1 MKLFDASPDLIK
13 AVKEVMEGKKMSK
26 DDIAALAG
34 DKKKFEADDLAAL
47 RAGKH
52 KHKKNHHVKEEEI
65 FEGFEIG
72 QVYHIGKDENRAYF
86 IPKEVQKN
94 GKHKG
99 MQFDSGAAGRS
110 SKKPTTFSYDY
121 SSSWKKTPAEEIP
134 AHIKAHLKEDVE
146 IINEIGD
153 TPAGLARLKG
163 YVDVQSAKQGP
174 SMWIGKKAN
183 MVYKAKDKIENN
195 TPLEHEPKVHDF
207 RHMDDGS
214 IYNRSQTDDKIK
226 DGDVFHMSGN
236 RVGFMYKAWPT
247 MLHGDS
253 EALHSFNPGKSA
265 PPRYKAS
272 VAKANELKNM
282 KEEAEI
288 DEANMLHIK
297 VGEKVRLTNPKA
309 TAKHTVDKIDGQ
321 KVHITKNDGSK
332 VVMPLNRIKGV
343 KYKASQITKEEA
355 EVTEGST
362 YGVSTP
368 LKTKGTYTSENG
380 RHVAKVRRD
389 RDWNEWRV
397 ELHTDGKH
405 QKKADYHTDDK
416 EEAHANAKAMVA
428 HAQKHEK
435 PLKEAVHSDAPSPKP
450 TSYDDG
456 KSGFTPKGDKK
467 GIVKKI
473 INKYTK

>member
-52 KHKKNHHVKEEEI
+52 KHKKKHHVKEDAEI
-65 FEGFEIG
+65 VEADEVPMAARTLYAQTYIKNYNSAIKKNPHR
-72 QVYHIGKDENRAYF
+72 QASAKAEHAAYVAVENKHGKDCCNKLKSYH
-86 IPKEVQKN
+86 QKN
-94 GKHKG
+94 
-99 MQFDSGAAGRS
+99 M
-110 SKKPTTFSYDY
+110 
-121 SSSWKKTPAEEIP
+121 
-134 AHIKAHLKEDVE
+134 KEDVE

-183 MVYKAKDKIENN
+183 MVYKAKEKIENN

-282 KEEAEI
+282 KEE
-288 DEANMLHIK
+288 
-297 VGEKVRLTNPKA
+297 T
-309 TAKHTVDKIDGQ
+309 
-321 KVHITKNDGSK
+321 
-332 VVMPLNRIKGV
+332 
-343 KYKASQITKEEA
+343 
-355 EVTEGST
+355 EVAEGST

-416 EEAHANAKAMVA
+416 EEAHDQAKAMVA